1 LAAFKEFRS
10 AGVVVFAN
18 ANSET
23 DYQSLPAGA
32 KAARKDSGNTIPMV
46 FVTTADGAQSIK
58 GISYDAMKKDIRDV
72 DRELRKHL
80 KTVNVTGATK
90 EEPEEAGADGPAA
103 EAILSEPSVWTN
115 ADGKEIMAAVKLA
128 NDSTVIFMIDGR
140 EVPYPLV
147 DLSPESRLA
156 LQELVNQ

>member
-1 LAAFKEFRS
+1 
-10 AGVVVFAN
+10 
-18 ANSET
+18 
-23 DYQSLPAGA
+23 
-32 KAARKDSGNTIPMV
+32 MV
-46 FVTTADGAQSIK
+46 FVTTADGAQSIR

-115 ADGKEIMAAVKLA
+115 ADGKEIMAAVKLV

-147 DLSPESRLA
+147 DLSPESRLV